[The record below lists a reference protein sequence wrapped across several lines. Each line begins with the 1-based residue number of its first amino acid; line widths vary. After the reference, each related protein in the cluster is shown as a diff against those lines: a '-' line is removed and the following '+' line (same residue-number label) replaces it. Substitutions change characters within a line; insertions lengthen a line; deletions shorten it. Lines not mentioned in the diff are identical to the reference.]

1 MIYTSA
7 YSIRHQA
14 LQGYK
19 DFLRLES
26 GLRRLARLWFN
37 GAWDMEMSTM
47 SKSESSESEGIDVE
61 YVAALARLQ
70 LTAEE
75 CELFRTQLAD
85 IVGYV
90 KKIGELD
97 LSSIEPMAHG
107 SAVENV
113 FRQDKAAI
121 SQPVED
127 TTANAPV
134 SRDDQFI
141 VPKIIE

>member
-1 MIYTSA
+1 
-7 YSIRHQA
+7 
-14 LQGYK
+14 
-19 DFLRLES
+19 
-26 GLRRLARLWFN
+26 
-37 GAWDMEMSTM
+37 MEMSTM

-127 TTANAPV
+127 TTANAPL
-134 SRDDQFI
+134 SREDQFI

>member
-1 MIYTSA
+1 
-7 YSIRHQA
+7 
-14 LQGYK
+14 
-19 DFLRLES
+19 
-26 GLRRLARLWFN
+26 
-37 GAWDMEMSTM
+37 MSTT
-47 SKSESSESEGIDVE
+47 SKSEFSEAEGIDVE
-61 YVAALARLQ
+61 YVAALARLE
-70 LTAEE
+70 LTTEE

-90 KKIGELD
+90 KKIRELD
-97 LSSIEPMAHG
+97 VSAIEPMAHG

-113 FRQDKAAI
+113 FRQDRAAP
-121 SQPVED
+121 SQPVEE

>member
-1 MIYTSA
+1 
-7 YSIRHQA
+7 
-14 LQGYK
+14 
-19 DFLRLES
+19 
-26 GLRRLARLWFN
+26 
-37 GAWDMEMSTM
+37 MSTTN
-47 SKSESSESEGIDVE
+47 KSEYSEAEGIDVE

-75 CELFRTQLAD
+75 CELFRAQLSD

-90 KKIGELD
+90 KKIRELD
-97 LSSIEPMAHG
+97 VSGIEPMAHG

-113 FRQDKAAI
+113 FREDKAAS

-127 TTANAPV
+127 TTANAPL